1 MTAHIITSQESLQE
15 AAVEF
20 LTRLEKSMEKG
31 SNSKEGILL
40 AMDELYTMLTEVST
54 NSGWIVKMDPS
65 VGTTFDIFDGYEKA
79 DWDKNLYNS
88 DWDFS
93 NFKFYNTE
101 EAAISFLSILGYQVL
116 NNVPETKEEA
126 IRHMKLNVASLFN
139 GANRFSVKFDLH
151 YYTDCSLFDEGYGE
165 TLDIG
170 DQLIVI

>member
-1 MTAHIITSQESLQE
+1 MTIHTITSQESLQE
-15 AAVEF
+15 AAKEF
-20 LTRLEKSMEKG
+20 LARLEKSMEKG

-40 AMDELYTMLTEVST
+40 AMDELYTMLTEVNT
-54 NSGWIVKMDPS
+54 VSGWIVKMDPS
-65 VGTTFDIFDGYEKA
+65 VGTTFDIFDGYKKDE
-79 DWDKNLYNS
+79 WEKNLYNS
-88 DWDFS
+88 DWDFT
-93 NFKFYNTE
+93 NLKFYNTE
-101 EAAISFLSILGYQVL
+101 EAAISFLAILGYQVL

-151 YYTDCSLFDEGYGE
+151 YTDYSFFEGEYGE